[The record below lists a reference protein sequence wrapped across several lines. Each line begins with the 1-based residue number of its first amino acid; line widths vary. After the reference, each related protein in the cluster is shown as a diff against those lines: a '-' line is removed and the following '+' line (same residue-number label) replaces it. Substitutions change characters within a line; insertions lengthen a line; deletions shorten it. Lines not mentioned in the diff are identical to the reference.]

1 MRWARVAAI
10 FAIGSLFGSSC
21 AFAAPDDTAAQAK
34 RQVLDAEESFWKAF
48 DSCDAAAMA
57 GYFTPDAEFY
67 HDVTGLTSTRERV
80 TASMMTGPCSN
91 PPDQRLRREVVPGT
105 ERFDMLAGG
114 YAMLSG
120 QQRFFAGTD
129 RSRNSIAGYVEIWQK
144 ADAGWQ
150 MKRVVSYAHQPEAH
164 AH

>member
-34 RQVLDAEESFWKAF
+34 RQVLDAEAGFWKAF
-48 DSCDAAAMA
+48 DSCNAAAMA

-144 ADAGWQ
+144 ADTGWQ
-150 MKRVVSYAHQPEAH
+150 MKRVVSYAHQPETH